1 MSKPGTCRTQV
12 GKWVLSDVYHGSF
25 SVSPGWWV
33 CDFSDISHNVLF
45 YMVSGCVVC
54 YMYSMEYFPFHQ
66 VRRCA
71 VYQTHPMEYFVSPD
85 QNMYPIEYFLFY
97 QVSRH
102 DLSDIFHHQVSRCVI
117 CQMDA
122 MGYFWFQQVR
132 GCMICQMRPTDQFYS
147 KVRVCVICQVYPMNY
162 FLLHQV
168 DKYVICQPYLM
179 EYFLFTRLADVWFVR
194 YISHV
199 LFFVSPGRRAC
210 LGESLARMELFLFL
224 SAMVQRFIFLPPEDG
239 EMPSLQGILGMT
251 LSPQPF
257 RVRAV
262 PRN

>member
-1 MSKPGTCRTQV
+1 
-12 GKWVLSDVYHGSF
+12 
-25 SVSPGWWV
+25 
-33 CDFSDISHNVLF
+33 
-45 YMVSGCVVC
+45 
-54 YMYSMEYFPFHQ
+54 
-66 VRRCA
+66 
-71 VYQTHPMEYFVSPD
+71 
-85 QNMYPIEYFLFY
+85 
-97 QVSRH
+97 
-102 DLSDIFHHQVSRCVI
+102 
-117 CQMDA
+117 
-122 MGYFWFQQVR
+122 
-132 GCMICQMRPTDQFYS
+132 
-147 KVRVCVICQVYPMNY
+147 MNY

>member
-1 MSKPGTCRTQV
+1 
-12 GKWVLSDVYHGSF
+12 
-25 SVSPGWWV
+25 
-33 CDFSDISHNVLF
+33 
-45 YMVSGCVVC
+45 
-54 YMYSMEYFPFHQ
+54 
-66 VRRCA
+66 
-71 VYQTHPMEYFVSPD
+71 
-85 QNMYPIEYFLFY
+85 
-97 QVSRH
+97 
-102 DLSDIFHHQVSRCVI
+102 
-117 CQMDA
+117 
-122 MGYFWFQQVR
+122 
-132 GCMICQMRPTDQFYS
+132 
-147 KVRVCVICQVYPMNY
+147 MNY

-194 YISHV
+194 YISHA

-239 EMPSLQGILGMT
+239 EMPSFQGILGVT